1 MQQEIIMKQEV
12 GQQQKVAKVTKV
24 RRSRQPRNAQ
34 LSVARRN
41 ERERNRVKMVN
52 NGFALLREHLPVEDL
67 QACEQQSGCETP
79 DGSLSGTQMNN
90 KQSSSSSKAKKYSKV
105 ETLRAAIQRIKM
117 LEELIRSTEPG
128 FESMQ
133 LNMIGGNANSTNEA
147 SLNGQ
152 MMAMYDDEE
161 PSLSVCEPLS
171 CGSSSA
177 QSTNLL
183 NNQPEINN
191 NTIHNNSNI
200 NHHHLAPTH
209 PMNSA
214 SATITTAPTS
224 TTIYSS
230 YVQSG
235 PSSGHFV
242 KLEPHSPSVSQM
254 SPQQVALHQTT
265 TSGLNHLNQQQYH
278 HHHNQSQV
286 HLSQMGVETQAQ
298 EVPSHTHIW
307 IQQHQ
312 SSFMEQQQQYQQQQ
326 QLDSADW
333 YAQQKTNWMI
343 QQQQSAESDHH
354 HHLITLSPSSQVQ
367 QQQQQLGGSQQQQVD
382 SPVWFGG
389 RSSSNGS
396 PSSQMAAQSVSQ
408 PTLNNFGQINHHQ
421 PHQISLYSQ

>member
-1 MQQEIIMKQEV
+1 MKQEV
-12 GQQQKVAKVTKV
+12 GQQQKVAKATKV

-67 QACEQQSGCETP
+67 QACEQQSD
-79 DGSLSGTQMNN
+79 DGSVSGTQMNN
-90 KQSSSSSKAKKYSKV
+90 NKQSSNSSKAKKFSKV
-105 ETLRAAIQRIKM
+105 ETLRAAIQRIKL
-117 LEELIRSTEPG
+117 LEELLRSTDPD
-128 FESMQ
+128 FKSIQ
-133 LNMIGGNANSTNEA
+133 LNGTETTAA
-147 SLNGQ
+147 LNNQ

-183 NNQPEINN
+183 NNNVNQQPLDNMHNN
-191 NTIHNNSNI
+191 NNNNIHQQVNQQ
-200 NHHHLAPTH
+200 HHLASAH

-214 SATITTAPTS
+214 SATITTAPS
-224 TTIYSS
+224 TTMYSN
-230 YVQSG
+230 YA

-242 KLEPHSPSVSQM
+242 KLEPQSPSMSQM
-254 SPQQVALHQTT
+254 SPQQAAPHQTT
-265 TSGLNHLNQQQYH
+265 ASGLNHHQQQYH
-278 HHHNQSQV
+278 HLHPNQSQSQV
-286 HLSQMGVETQAQ
+286 HLSGPTMGVEQAP

-312 SSFMEQQQQYQQQQ
+312 SSFMEQQQQYQQQH
-326 QLDSADW
+326 LEPADW
-333 YAQQKTNWMI
+333 YAQQKTSWM
-343 QQQQSAESDHH
+343 
-354 HHLITLSPSSQVQ
+354 VQ
-367 QQQQQLGGSQQQQVD
+367 QQQQQGAESDHHLIALSPSNQSNQIQQQQLAASQQQQVD

-396 PSSQMAAQSVSQ
+396 PSSQLANQSVSQ
-408 PTLNNFGQINHHQ
+408 PTMATFGQINHHQ